1 MEKMQNKFVE
11 FASKI
16 EMEHFKQLE
25 KQSASMRNSME
36 LQTIKQFEAMDKQT
50 KALVEIL
57 KPTGS
62 LDSVPT
68 ENTIEEEDTVED
80 SQLEEMPPMDMQGVN
95 LKFEG
100 EEQILP
106 INIEK

>member
-1 MEKMQNKFVE
+1 
-11 FASKI
+11 
-16 EMEHFKQLE
+16 
-25 KQSASMRNSME
+25 
-36 LQTIKQFEAMDKQT
+36 MDKQT